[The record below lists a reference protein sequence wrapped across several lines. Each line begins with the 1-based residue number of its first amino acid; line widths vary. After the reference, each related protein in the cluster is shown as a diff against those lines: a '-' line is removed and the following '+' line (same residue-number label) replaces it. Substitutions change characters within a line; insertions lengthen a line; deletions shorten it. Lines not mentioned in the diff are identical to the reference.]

1 MFTFAYQARDA
12 QGASVS
18 GVQEALNEENAIN
31 TLMTRGL
38 MVLSIQQKSV
48 SKASKRMGK
57 VSETDT
63 VLFTRQLA
71 TMVDAGLPLVT
82 GLTALYEQCD
92 VRKQMGLKRTI
103 GDLSARVQGG
113 DSFYEAIQKHPRIFN
128 RLYMAMVKAG
138 ESGGMLA
145 EILDRL
151 AGFLEA
157 NARLRKKIKS
167 AMTYPVIV
175 VTISIGITT
184 FLIVRVV
191 PVFGQIFADFG
202 AKLPAPTQFLIDLS
216 AFVRG
221 NWYYIIAAIAA
232 VFFAVRHALQT
243 KQGRETWDRW
253 KLKLPVFGPLI
264 HKICMTRFSRTFA
277 QLIRSGVPILEVMDI
292 VGETSGN
299 SVMEYAIRA
308 VSQDVEKGE
317 PMTAAMTKQKIFP
330 PMLLRMISAG
340 EATGKIDVMLEKMAD
355 FWDEEVEATLAALTS
370 LIEPMLIVVLGV
382 IVGGIVIAM
391 FLPILKLNDIVSGA
405 K

>member
-48 SKASKRMGK
+48 SKSSKRMGK

-71 TMVDAGLPLVT
+71 TMIDAGLPLVT

-92 VRKQMGLKRTI
+92 PRRQMGLQRTI

-113 DSFYEAIQKHPRIFN
+113 DSFYDAIVKHPKIFN

-138 ESGGMLA
+138 ESGGLLA

-175 VTISIGITT
+175 ICIAFCITT

-216 AFVRG
+216 DFVRG
-221 NWYYIIAAIAA
+221 NWYYLVGGA
-232 VFFAVRHALQT
+232 VAVVFLIRHILRT
-243 KQGRETWDRW
+243 KRGRETWDRW

-264 HKICMTRFSRTFA
+264 QKICMTRFSRTFA

-299 SVMEYAIRA
+299 SVMEYAIQA
-308 VSQDVEKGE
+308 VSQDVEKGD
-317 PMTAAMTKQKIFP
+317 PMTTAMSKQKIFP

-340 EATGKIDVMLEKMAD
+340 ESTGKIDVMLEKMAD

-370 LIEPMLIVVLGV
+370 LIEPMLIVVLGL

-391 FLPILKLNDIVSGA
+391 FLPILKLNDIVAGG